1 MKIKVLDF
9 NHRYPKIIMKT
20 SVRCRQ
26 YSIRFEK
33 LNGDALSGKLMSGWA
48 HLNETQAK
56 RMIKDLEVF
65 LYGKPKP
72 LPIFTGD
79 LECG

>member
-1 MKIKVLDF
+1 MKIKVQDREF
-9 NHRYPKIIMKT
+9 TDPKIIMKT
-20 SVRCRQ
+20 SFRRRF

-33 LNGDALSGKLMSGWA
+33 LNGEDVSGWG
-48 HLNETQAK
+48 HLNKEQAK
-56 RMIKDLEVF
+56 RMVKELEVF

-79 LECG
+79 